1 MNIQVNITVGER
13 HRNERGGVHWT
24 SDSHSELLV
33 SFLANKEGAIEQ
45 TLLLVRKH
53 LEEQLKTG

>member
-1 MNIQVNITVGER
+1 MNIQINITVGDR
-13 HRNERGGVHWT
+13 HRKENGDVNWT
-24 SDSHSELLV
+24 NDSHSELLV

-45 TLLLVRKH
+45 TLRLVRKH

>member
-1 MNIQVNITVGER
+1 MNIQINITVGDR
-13 HRNERGGVHWT
+13 HRKENGDIHWAN
-24 SDSHSELLV
+24 DSHSELLV